1 MTYVPP
7 CWLDI
12 FIYDKPAHCR
22 MYCVFIKQQW
32 FFSSLMLCENTKFY
46 QLKWLQYLL
55 FFQCQVSSSL
65 PPLRRVL
72 QDYGQW
78 NGCWQESSHSLSV
91 KIYGKEKEQCGDTN
105 QWHCSMSPCSARTW
119 PDPWVMEASVLV
131 ESYNSGWWDL
141 CLKRSNSPLILP
153 SSFSGCSWLFTI
165 LSPFTKSR
173 GFNSSFQIFKLFY
186 CWKVTLE

>member
-12 FIYDKPAHCR
+12 FIYDKPAHCSL
-22 MYCVFIKQQW
+22 YCVFIKQQW
-32 FFSSLMLCENTKFY
+32 FFSSLKLCENTKFY

-78 NGCWQESSHSLSV
+78 NGCWQESSRSLSV
-91 KIYGKEKEQCGDTN
+91 KVYGKEKKTVWGYKPVTLQHVPTQCQDMARPLGDGGECPGGKL
-105 QWHCSMSPCSARTW
+105 QF
-119 PDPWVMEASVLV
+119 WVMGPLPKEKQLPTHPTLFIFRVFMAIYHLV
-131 ESYNSGWWDL
+131 PIY
-141 CLKRSNSPLILP
+141 
-153 SSFSGCSWLFTI
+153 
-165 LSPFTKSR
+165 
-173 GFNSSFQIFKLFY
+173 
-186 CWKVTLE
+186 